1 MNADSVKIIQKLLLA
16 ANIFYMGRACKAC
29 CMYDA
34 ETAAVFAQI
43 RGGFV
48 ARIGTAPGGA
58 EIFVRSNDG
67 AFELCAS
74 DHAPRPDLDIRFK
87 NSDVARKFFSGQKS
101 LAACFSQ
108 GLTMTGGDTSQ
119 LMTLSRF
126 FDVVANYIMTKNFL
140 KRNGR
145 PLLERRVSVHKLRF
159 ATLFGRLG

>member
-1 MNADSVKIIQKLLLA
+1 MNADSIKTIQKVLLA
-16 ANIFYMGRACKAC
+16 VNIFYMGRACKAC
-29 CMYDA
+29 CKYDA

-43 RGGFV
+43 RDGFV

-67 AFELCAS
+67 EFEVCS
-74 DHAPRPDLDIRFK
+74 PDRAPRPDLDIRFK

-126 FDVVANYIMTKNFL
+126 FDLVANYIMTKNFL
-140 KRNGR
+140 RRNGR
-145 PLLERRVSVHKLRF
+145 PLLKRNANVHKLRF
-159 ATLFGRLG
+159 VTLFGRL